1 MTVVL
6 FDRELGA
13 FNMNPNLIQSLA
25 LRDGAGLEFM
35 SLQECKVLLDASDE
49 FRLQERQRELHV
61 FTIGGGY
68 LCLPLPGWDP
78 AGQVRPCRPF
88 RSVR

>member
-25 LRDGAGLEFM
+25 LRDGAELEFM
-35 SLQECKVLLDASDE
+35 ILQEYEMLLYASDE
-49 FRLQERQRELHV
+49 FRVQGR
-61 FTIGGGY
+61 
-68 LCLPLPGWDP
+68 
-78 AGQVRPCRPF
+78 
-88 RSVR
+88 